1 MLASFGRM
9 GVVVGSK
16 SKFSSLRSVK
26 QATYRKVAVFTLL
39 ASSIGSVLESR
50 GVGSLSCH
58 TSVRSFE
65 FGRKT
70 SDC

>member
-26 QATYRKVAVFTLL
+26 QATYRKVAAFMTLAL
-39 ASSIGSVLESR
+39 SLGSVLETR
-50 GVGSLSCH
+50 GVSSSICH

-65 FGRKT
+65 FGRMT